1 MTDAFSLFLP
11 PSLSGGLS
19 KPSPFRSLRVERTRL
34 IPPGPEGAL
43 LWGRNEGVR
52 AVAQREEKRR
62 RSLSSSTS
70 IVFCFPSKKPS
81 SPSSPPFFTFLRRPD
96 VPGFCP
102 SNGVVATVCT
112 ATLPE
117 RAMAKV
123 FVLWG
128 NGKGEKGDEQERED
142 RKSEVSFFFFPST
155 SPPPPPP
162 LFSFLSR
169 EEHNFNS
176 SHV

>member
-1 MTDAFSLFLP
+1 MRKRSFDRCFFSLP
-11 PSLSGGLS
+11 PAF
-19 KPSPFRSLRVERTRL
+19 PVR
-34 IPPGPEGAL
+34 GAL
-43 LWGRNEGVR
+43 KTVPIPIPARRENTSDSTGTRGSSPLGAKRGGKSSCTER
-52 AVAQREEKRR
+52 REE
-62 RSLSSSTS
+62 TS
-70 IVFCFPSKKPS
+70 IVVLLDLDRLLLPIQKTIVTIF
-81 SPSSPPFFTFLRRPD
+81 PPFFYLFAQAGRP
-96 VPGFCP
+96 G
-102 SNGVVATVCT
+102 
-112 ATLPE
+112 L
-117 RAMAKV
+117 
-123 FVLWG
+123 VLWG